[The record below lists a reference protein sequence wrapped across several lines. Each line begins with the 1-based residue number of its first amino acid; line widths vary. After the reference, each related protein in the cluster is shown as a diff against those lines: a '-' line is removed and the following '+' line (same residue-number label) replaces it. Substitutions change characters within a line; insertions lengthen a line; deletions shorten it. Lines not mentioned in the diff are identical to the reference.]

1 MAKAKAKA
9 KAKKVTKK
17 ELNEVSEVTSRVTN
31 ITQEI
36 GSMEITK
43 LEYVD
48 LLKAAKAEQAVI
60 RESLEKKYGSVNINI
75 KTGEISELN

>member
-1 MAKAKAKA
+1 MKKT

-17 ELNEVSEVTSRVTN
+17 ELKEVSEVTNRVTN

-36 GSMEITK
+36 GQMEITK

-48 LLKAAKAEQAVI
+48 LLKTARSEQADI
-60 RESLEKKYGSVNINI
+60 RDMLEKKYGSVNINI
-75 KTGEISELN
+75 STGEISEIEN

>member
-1 MAKAKAKA
+1 MA

-17 ELNEVSEVTSRVTN
+17 ELKEVSEVTNRVAN

-36 GSMEITK
+36 GQMEITK

-48 LLKAAKAEQAVI
+48 LLKTARSEQADI
-60 RESLEKKYGSVNINI
+60 RDMLEKKYGSVNINI
-75 KTGEISELN
+75 STGEISELKN

>member
-1 MAKAKAKA
+1 MTKTKV
-9 KAKKVTKK
+9 KKVTKK
-17 ELNEVSEVTSRVTN
+17 ELKEVSEITNKVTN

-48 LLKAAKAEQAVI
+48 LLKTAKSEQAEI
-60 RESLEKKYGSVNINI
+60 RNTLEKKYGSVNINI
-75 KTGEISELN
+75 KTGEISELQN

>member
-1 MAKAKAKA
+1 MA

-48 LLKAAKAEQAVI
+48 LLKAARAEQTVI
-60 RESLEKKYGSVNINI
+60 RESLEEKYGSVNINI

>member
-1 MAKAKAKA
+1 MKT

-17 ELNEVSEVTSRVTN
+17 ELKEVSEVTNRVTN

-36 GSMEITK
+36 GQMEITK

-48 LLKAAKAEQAVI
+48 LLKTARSEQADI
-60 RESLEKKYGSVNINI
+60 RDMLEKKYGSVNINI
-75 KTGEISELN
+75 NTGEISEIEN

>member
-1 MAKAKAKA
+1 MAKAKA

-48 LLKAAKAEQAVI
+48 LLKAAKAEQTVI
-60 RESLEKKYGSVNINI
+60 RASLEKKYGSVNINI

>member
-1 MAKAKAKA
+1 MKT

-17 ELNEVSEVTSRVTN
+17 ELKEVSEVTNRVTN

-36 GSMEITK
+36 GQMEITK

-48 LLKAAKAEQAVI
+48 LLKTARSEQADI
-60 RESLEKKYGSVNINI
+60 RDMLEKKYGSVNINI
-75 KTGEISELN
+75 TTGEISEIEN

>member
-1 MAKAKAKA
+1 MT

-17 ELNEVSEVTSRVTN
+17 ELKEVSEVTNRVTN

-36 GSMEITK
+36 GQMEITK

-48 LLKAAKAEQAVI
+48 LLKTSKSEQAKV
-60 RESLEKKYGSVNINI
+60 RDMLEKKYGSVNINI
-75 KTGEISELN
+75 STGEISELKN

>member
-1 MAKAKAKA
+1 MA

-17 ELNEVSEVTSRVTN
+17 ELKEVSEVTNRVTN

-36 GSMEITK
+36 GQMEITK

-48 LLKAAKAEQAVI
+48 LLKTARSEQADI
-60 RESLEKKYGSVNINI
+60 RDMLEKKYGSVNINI
-75 KTGEISELN
+75 TTGEISEIEN

>member
-1 MAKAKAKA
+1 MTKT

-17 ELNEVSEVTSRVTN
+17 ELKEVSEVTNRVTN

-36 GSMEITK
+36 GQMEITK

-48 LLKAAKAEQAVI
+48 LLKTARSEQADI
-60 RESLEKKYGSVNINI
+60 RDMLEKKYGSVNINI
-75 KTGEISELN
+75 TTGEISEIEN

>member
-1 MAKAKAKA
+1 MAKA

>member
-1 MAKAKAKA
+1 MTKT

-17 ELNEVSEVTSRVTN
+17 ELKEVSEVTNRVTN

-36 GSMEITK
+36 GQMEITK

-48 LLKAAKAEQAVI
+48 LLKTARSEQADI
-60 RESLEKKYGSVNINI
+60 RDILEKKYGSVNINI
-75 KTGEISELN
+75 TTGEISEIEN

>member
-1 MAKAKAKA
+1 MKT

-17 ELNEVSEVTSRVTN
+17 ELKEVSEVTNRVTN

-36 GSMEITK
+36 GQMEITK

-48 LLKAAKAEQAVI
+48 LLKTARSEQADI
-60 RESLEKKYGSVNINI
+60 RDMLEKKYGSVNINI
-75 KTGEISELN
+75 TTGEMKFQK

>member
-1 MAKAKAKA
+1 MKKT

-17 ELNEVSEVTSRVTN
+17 ELKEVSEVTNRVTN

-36 GSMEITK
+36 GQMEITK

-48 LLKAAKAEQAVI
+48 LLKTARSEQADI
-60 RESLEKKYGSVNINI
+60 RDMLEKKYGSVNINI
-75 KTGEISELN
+75 STGEISELKN

>member
-1 MAKAKAKA
+1 MPKAKA

>member
-75 KTGEISELN
+75 NTGEISELN